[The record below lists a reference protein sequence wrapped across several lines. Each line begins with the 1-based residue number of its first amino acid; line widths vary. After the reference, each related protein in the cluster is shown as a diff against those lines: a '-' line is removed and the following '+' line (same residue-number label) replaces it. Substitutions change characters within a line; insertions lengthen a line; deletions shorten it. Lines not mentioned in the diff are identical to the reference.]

1 MCGGGGHVSF
11 CFLLQP
17 NLMFLV
23 CVYFFYFS
31 RSLKHDGGKSVF
43 NPFVWSQG
51 GEFREEKKKEEKTVW
66 DVGRVL
72 SSVDFWFLMK
82 SSWQTNVS
90 CSLGG
95 AAHRLSRGD
104 H

>member
-1 MCGGGGHVSF
+1 MMEE
-11 CFLLQP
+11 
-17 NLMFLV
+17 NL
-23 CVYFFYFS
+23 FS
-31 RSLKHDGGKSVF
+31 IRLSGPREG
-43 NPFVWSQG
+43 NFVKK
-51 GEFREEKKKEEKTVW
+51 KKKEEKTVW